1 MQLEVARAGMDGWN
15 GLWGRWRPLRLDG
28 CDSQPGQPSSGQIV
42 SAFSLRPE
50 KVIKQIH
57 EDASTLCDVLGYS
70 SQLRE
75 LGELEQRRNQHSLP
89 PSMEE
94 GLEKVTNRALR
105 H

>member
-1 MQLEVARAGMDGWN
+1 MQLEVARAGVDGMAFGGAGVRCVWMDATA
-15 GLWGRWRPLRLDG
+15 
-28 CDSQPGQPSSGQIV
+28 SSGQIV
-42 SAFSLRPE
+42 SDFSLRPE
-50 KVIKQIH
+50 KVIKQIQ

-89 PSMEE
+89 PSH
-94 GLEKVTNRALR
+94 GGGARKVTNRALR